1 MGMSPFKTCGTNSSP
16 AAVPP
21 NPSPSRWTHIDH
33 VQYAEAYALKVRYH
47 DCTNYEGVK
56 VMVYEGKYGSRMW
69 LDPHFTDSPDSPIAR
84 FRPDAR
90 GWRLACV
97 LAMSLGV

>member
-1 MGMSPFKTCGTNSSP
+1 MGCPTLSSCRTNSSP

-21 NPSPSRWTHIDH
+21 NPSPDRWAYIEH
-33 VQYAEAYALKVRYH
+33 VQFDRAYVLKVRYH

-56 VMVYEGKYGSRMW
+56 VMVYEGKYRPRIN
-69 LDPHFTDSPDSPIAR
+69 LDPHFTAKSGSPIAR

-90 GWRLACV
+90 GWKLACV